1 MGEGGWVALAAS
13 SPSPTHAPSVRERS
27 PLPHSIVAEELR
39 LLEDVLRALAEEP
52 ARDDAAEASL
62 TQELERVRGLLLSGE
77 EQKDRLALLEQW
89 DRGSALLRQLQA
101 SRMAPRVDRGSPYF
115 AHLRL
120 REEGR
125 ERDVCLGKATCIR
138 RGVRIVDWRNA
149 PISKL
154 FYRYQQGE
162 AYEEE
167 VAGRWISGEVAARRT
182 VSIRAASLERVDAP
196 EGSWVRPAG
205 PDRCDPERWQPLA
218 GRRARLAGGEGQALR
233 AYRAGD
239 SGGRRLGTDPRGTTQ
254 RADKHLPEIAGLLDP
269 AQFEL
274 IAKPGPG
281 CLLVR
286 GGAGSGKTT
295 VALHRIAYLAYA
307 DPRIDSPE
315 TVVLT
320 LSPALRDY
328 VSHVLP
334 SLDVGRVRVETFP
347 DWAGRLRRR
356 LFPRLPT
363 ATRIDTPDFVRRLK
377 LHPAIG
383 RALEVQVRRVAGP
396 PSAAQALDDT
406 ASLLSDRALLSREID
421 PPLSEA
427 DLRAAVDWCRARQ
440 EELAAFL
447 EGEEEAPAELDP
459 EDDALLL
466 RAWQLRVGPLPLAEP
481 GPGGEPLRYRHVA
494 IDEAQDWAAIELRVV
509 ADCLRPPA
517 SLTLAGDG
525 HQRIGAASGDVA
537 WEQLAAGLDLP
548 AAVTVETLRTTYR
561 STVEIM
567 RFARSVLGPLWDEAT
582 ASEAVRSGPPV
593 EVFAFTDPGA
603 CVAFLA
609 DALHRLVREEPLAS
623 VAVLAPTPEAAQLYH
638 DGLERS
644 EVPRLRRVEG
654 GRFSFAP
661 GVEVAEIEQ
670 AKGLEFD
677 YVVLVDV
684 SAASLPA
691 DARSRRLLHVGA
703 TRAIHQLWVTHT
715 GPASPLLAASR

>member
-1 MGEGGWVALAAS
+1 
-13 SPSPTHAPSVRERS
+13 
-27 PLPHSIVAEELR
+27 LPHSIVAEELR

-120 REEGR
+120 REGDR

-162 AYEEE
+162 TYEEE
-167 VAGRWISGEVAARRT
+167 VAGRWLSGEIAARRT

-196 EGSWVRPAG
+196 EGSWARPPG
-205 PDRCDPERWQPLA
+205 SDLCDPERWQPLA

-233 AYRAGD
+233 AYRAGA
-239 SGGRRLGTDPRGTTQ
+239 SAGRRLGTDPGGTTQ

-334 SLDVGRVRVETFP
+334 SLGVGRVRVETFP
-347 DWAGRLRRR
+347 DWAGRQRRR
-356 LFPRLPT
+356 LFPRLPA

-383 RALEVQVRRVAGP
+383 RALEAQVRRVAGP
-396 PSAAQALDDT
+396 PSAAQAFDDY
-406 ASLLSDRALLSREID
+406 ASLLSDRALLAGELD
-421 PPLSEA
+421 PPHSEA

-440 EELAAFL
+440 EELVAFL
-447 EGEEEAPAELDP
+447 AGEDEVPAELDP

-466 RAWQLRVGPLPLAEP
+466 RAWQLRVGPLPLADPRP
-481 GPGGEPLRYRHVA
+481 GAELLRYRHVA

-593 EVFAFTDPGA
+593 EIFAFTDPGG
-603 CVAFLA
+603 CVVFLA

-623 VAVLAPTPEAAQLYH
+623 VAVLAPGPEAALLYH
-638 DGLERS
+638 EGLERS
-644 EVPRLRRVEG
+644 EVPRLRRVEE

-684 SAASLPA
+684 SAASLP
-691 DARSRRLLHVGA
+691 DGARSRRLLHVGA
-703 TRAIHQLWVTHT
+703 TRAIHQLWVTHA
-715 GPASPLLAASR
+715 GRASPLLPTPR